1 MAEVTDK
8 SINRVKDLHTPVFMK
23 VIDTLIGDNY
33 NYFTSAT
40 FDVEPENSHRKVQ
53 ISIKSI
59 PMNRQDARSAVA
71 DIQDALLRD
80 HKMNSIT
87 SGKGKTLDVPIPT
100 SGKKDQ
106 VIRIAIRQPSVSGSG
121 GGSEVTRVGESA
133 QCYYLALRFYHRE
146 HSKHDLSC
154 GCDTVLQKEDFE
166 WAVSNGYV
174 DTNATVDEVVS
185 LPLDWRESCCN
196 GANALYSELNGGSG
210 HKYKFVRG
218 NNTNDI
224 DDGAIKKAFLKVKK
238 LHADQGGTDFSSE
251 DKWNPADIWIV
262 DKGEENSIKTQLS
275 NITSLGD
282 LNTLVYNL
290 YKSADLI
297 GVSLKK
303 NPNKPGIK
311 LKNKP
316 GVTRTTEA
324 NWVKSEVVFD
334 NKKNFTGK
342 NISKRYPMDVY
353 IYYGNGANDRFQAR
367 NFGGSST
374 SPTASWQL
382 ELKGKFANQ
391 GRIGGGVVYGVMS
404 RMKPAIKPSGKL
416 AYSKSTNQTTW
427 ADAKGNKLVDEIY
440 DRLKDNKAK
449 GLNGLSEADI
459 KGRIM
464 EQDQSYRYSK
474 ISGLRLIDFLK
485 NHTRKTKVVEALFN
499 YASSESDDLGV
510 YLKMQ

>member
-1 MAEVTDK
+1 MD
-8 SINRVKDLHTPVFMK
+8 
-23 VIDTLIGDNY
+23 
-33 NYFTSAT
+33 
-40 FDVEPENSHRKVQ
+40 
-53 ISIKSI
+53 
-59 PMNRQDARSAVA
+59 RQDARRAVSN
-71 DIQDALLRD
+71 IQDTLERD
-80 HKMNSIT
+80 HKINSIT
-87 SGKGKTLDVPIPT
+87 SGKGKTLDVPIES
-100 SGKKDQ
+100 SGLKPQ

-121 GGSEVTRVGESA
+121 GGSEVTRIGESA
-133 QCYYLALRFYHRE
+133 QCFYLALRFYHPV
-146 HSKHDLSC
+146 HSKSDLTC
-154 GCDTVLQKEDFE
+154 GCDTILERKDFE
-166 WAVSNGYV
+166 WVVSNNYV
-174 DTNATVDEVVS
+174 DTNATIDEVVA
-185 LPLDWRESCCN
+185 LPLDWRESCCH
-196 GANALYSELNGGSG
+196 GANAIFAELNSG

-224 DDGAIKKAFLKVKK
+224 DDGAIKQAFLKVKK

-290 YKSADLI
+290 YKSKDLI

-303 NPNKPGIK
+303 NPNKPSIK
-311 LKNKP
+311 LKNEP
-316 GVTRTTEA
+316 GVTRTTDA
-324 NWVKSEVVFD
+324 RWVKSEVVFD

-353 IYYGNGANDRFQAR
+353 IYYGNGPNDRFQAR

-374 SPTASWQL
+374 SPVPSWQL

-404 RMKPAIKPSGKL
+404 RMKPKVSPTGQLSYK
-416 AYSKSTNQTTW
+416 NQTTW
-427 ADAKGNKLVDEIY
+427 VDAKEDKLVDEIY
-440 DRLKDNKAK
+440 KRLKDNKAK
-449 GLNGLSEADI
+449 GLNGLTEATV
-459 KGRIM
+459 KGLIM

-474 ISGLRLIDFLK
+474 VSGLRLIDFLK
-485 NHTRKTKVVEALFN
+485 NNSRKTKVVEALFH
-499 YASSESDDLGV
+499 YASSESDDSGV

>member
-8 SINRVKDLHTPVFMK
+8 SINRVKDLHTPIFMK

-40 FDVEPENSHRKVQ
+40 FNVEPEDSHRKVQ

-59 PMNRQDARSAVA
+59 PIDRQNARAAVET
-71 DIQDALLRD
+71 IQDALLRD
-80 HKMNSIT
+80 HNMNSIT
-87 SGKGKTLDVPIPT
+87 SGKGKTLDVQIPST
-100 SGKKDQ
+100 AKKPQ

-121 GGSEVTRVGESA
+121 GGSEVTRIGESA
-133 QCYYLALRFYHRE
+133 QCFYLALRFYHKE
-146 HSKHDLSC
+146 HSKGDLTC
-154 GCDTVLQKEDFE
+154 GCDTILQRKDFE
-166 WAVSNGYV
+166 WAVDNKYV
-174 DTNATVDEVVS
+174 DTNATIDEVVS

-196 GANALYSELNGGSG
+196 GANAIFDELKGGLG
-210 HKYKFVRG
+210 RKYKFVRG
-218 NNTNDI
+218 NNVNDI

-238 LHADQGGTDFSSE
+238 LHAEQGGTDFSSE

-262 DKGEENSIKTQLS
+262 DKGKENSIKTQLS

-282 LNTLVYNL
+282 LNTLVYEWYL
-290 YKSADLI
+290 SKDLI

-303 NPNKPGIK
+303 NPNKPSIK

-316 GVTRTTEA
+316 GTTRTTDA
-324 NWVKSEVVFD
+324 KWVKSEVVFD

-353 IYYGNGANDRFQAR
+353 IYYGNGPNDRFQAR

-374 SPTASWQL
+374 SPVPSWQL

-404 RMKPAIKPSGKL
+404 RMKPTVRPTGKL
-416 AYSKSTNQTTW
+416 SYNNQTTW
-427 ADAKGNKLVDEIY
+427 TDSKGNKLVDEIY
-440 DRLKDNKAK
+440 TRLKDNNAK

-485 NHTRKTKVVEALFN
+485 NNTKKTKVVEALFH
-499 YASSESDDLGV
+499 YASSESDDSGV